1 MSQACSRYAKIRS
14 SSFSDSIDRF
24 DDVERQ
30 SIVVPT
36 AESSSSTRPTQPVT
50 TRTVVVSR
58 EVTIPDRTKIDR
70 CHRLPEYGPVI
81 LFFSG
86 GTAIRDLSSVLK
98 DYTYNT
104 VHLVTPFDSG
114 GSSAE
119 IRRAFNML
127 SVGDL
132 RNRLVALSDPTDLT
146 MRNNPHIPP
155 LFGHRLA
162 TDAAQSEVRDELES
176 LLKGRHVLMKSISM
190 PMRSILQSHLRWFCS
205 RMPDDFDLRGAS
217 IGNLLITGCYLEHE
231 RDIVTAIFLVSKFLA
246 TKGICRPLT
255 AANLHIRTYYD
266 NGIEEVGQHRMN
278 QVKHQVGTSRVSY
291 RKILGIDLV
300 QQLDEYCSD
309 GSRQEPQTCHIDMVS
324 ADLVASA
331 DLIVFPMGSFFASL
345 VVNLLPK
352 GVGRA
357 IAAKACPKV
366 YIPNTGFDPEMYG
379 YSLFECVQLIIEMV
393 RQDHDEDGGGGEI
406 PVGNILNFVLVDT
419 SHCEYAIPIEKDRI
433 ESLGITVIDVPLVN
447 DSTTK
452 SHILEPGKIVE
463 ILLSLC
469 S

>member
-1 MSQACSRYAKIRS
+1 
-14 SSFSDSIDRF
+14 
-24 DDVERQ
+24 
-30 SIVVPT
+30 
-36 AESSSSTRPTQPVT
+36 
-50 TRTVVVSR
+50 
-58 EVTIPDRTKIDR
+58 
-70 CHRLPEYGPVI
+70 
-81 LFFSG
+81 
-86 GTAIRDLSSVLK
+86 
-98 DYTYNT
+98 
-104 VHLVTPFDSG
+104 
-114 GSSAE
+114 
-119 IRRAFNML
+119 
-127 SVGDL
+127 
-132 RNRLVALSDPTDLT
+132 
-146 MRNNPHIPP
+146 
-155 LFGHRLA
+155 
-162 TDAAQSEVRDELES
+162 
-176 LLKGRHVLMKSISM
+176 
-190 PMRSILQSHLRWFCS
+190 
-205 RMPDDFDLRGAS
+205 
-217 IGNLLITGCYLEHE
+217 
-231 RDIVTAIFLVSKFLA
+231 
-246 TKGICRPLT
+246 
-255 AANLHIRTYYD
+255 
-266 NGIEEVGQHRMN
+266 MN
-278 QVKHQVGTSRVSY
+278 QVKHQVGTSRLSY

-309 GSRQEPQTCHIDMVS
+309 GSRQEPQTCHIDIVS

-452 SHILEPGKIVE
+452 SHILEPEKIVE